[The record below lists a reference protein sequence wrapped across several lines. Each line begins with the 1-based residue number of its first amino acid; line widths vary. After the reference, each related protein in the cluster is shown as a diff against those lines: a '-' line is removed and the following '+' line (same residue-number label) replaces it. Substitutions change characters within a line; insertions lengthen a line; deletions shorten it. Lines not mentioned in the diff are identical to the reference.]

1 MKVKIRIV
9 AIIAMVISLASCDPQ
24 EVLDP
29 PYVCFVEVENA
40 TTNDLTL
47 LVVRHEPTYP
57 QYSDAAPFVSVT
69 SHCVVNKGEVHIPN
83 YSRVAP
89 YIQWVDVSNLWKDL
103 NETRFVFFEGDISD
117 ELSKLPI
124 IQKGERGCTYEQ
136 GAWDEYIED
145 NIIFELN
152 DDVFT
157 PELWRQRIQN
167 EPEMGDYWV
176 YFEPHYGDNDNGWHK
191 FVYWSFTLTDEHLAE
206 YAAKKRGPE

>member
-1 MKVKIRIV
+1 
-9 AIIAMVISLASCDPQ
+9 MVISLASCDPR
-24 EVLDP
+24 EALDP

-47 LVVRHEPTYP
+47 LVVRHGPTYG
-57 QYSDAAPFVSVT
+57 DAAPYVSVS

-83 YSRVAP
+83 YYMAESYV
-89 YIQWVDVSNLWKDL
+89 QWLDISNLWKDL

-176 YFEPHYGDNDNGWHK
+176 YSSPIMATMTTAGTSLSIGLLPSQMNTWPSMQQRNEAPN
-191 FVYWSFTLTDEHLAE
+191 SFC
-206 YAAKKRGPE
+206 YPI